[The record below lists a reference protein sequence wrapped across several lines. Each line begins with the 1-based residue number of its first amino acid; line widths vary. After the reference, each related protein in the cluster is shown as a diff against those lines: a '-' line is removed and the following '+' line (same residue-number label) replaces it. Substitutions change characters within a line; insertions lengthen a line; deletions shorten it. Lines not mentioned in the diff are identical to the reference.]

1 MQYTM
6 KAWLSYGLMLVV
18 LLPLGSKL
26 AIITHFSLH
35 RSEISRTLC
44 ENKDRP
50 VMQCNG
56 SCQLRKRLQ
65 PGDQE
70 IRQGIPA
77 DTGTELAIAEL
88 VYLGAEVD
96 SLPAASAGLV
106 QHYAAVRTI
115 LSGNGH
121 PLGPDQ
127 PPQA

>member
-1 MQYTM
+1 M
-6 KAWLSYGLMLVV
+6 KAWLTYGLMLVV

-65 PGDQE
+65 PGGNE
-70 IRQGIPA
+70 IRQGLPQ
-77 DTGTELAIAEL
+77 DTGTQLAIAEL
-88 VYLGAEVD
+88 VYLGSDVAT
-96 SLPAASAGLV
+96 LPVAGAALV
-106 QHYAAVRTI
+106 QHHSPVRTI

>member
-1 MQYTM
+1 M
-6 KAWLSYGLMLVV
+6 KTWLSYVLVLVV

-26 AIITHFSLH
+26 AIITHFSLR

-50 VMQCNG
+50 AMDCNG

-65 PGDQE
+65 PVRDVV
-70 IRQGIPA
+70 RQGLPQ
-77 DTGTELAIAEL
+77 DTGTELVIAEL
-88 VYLGAEVD
+88 VYLGSDV
-96 SLPAASAGLV
+96 STLLAAGAALV
-106 QHYAAVRTI
+106 QHHSPVRTVQTA
-115 LSGNGH
+115 NGH